1 MVTEREIEHIT
12 ELADI
17 DMNKE
22 ELGTFTDQFNV
33 ILEYFDILD
42 QVPACPAISPD
53 IHTILRD
60 DDITPSLAVP
70 EVLSNAAEKEDG
82 FFKAPRV
89 M

>member
-1 MVTEREIEHIT
+1 MVTEREIEHIS

-17 DMNKE
+17 GLNKE
-22 ELGTFTDQFNV
+22 ELGAFTDQFNV

-42 QVPACPAISPD
+42 QVPACPVASPE
-53 IHTILRD
+53 IHTILRED
-60 DDITPSLAVP
+60 EFTPSLAVP
-70 EVLSNAAEKEDG
+70 EVLSNAAENEDG